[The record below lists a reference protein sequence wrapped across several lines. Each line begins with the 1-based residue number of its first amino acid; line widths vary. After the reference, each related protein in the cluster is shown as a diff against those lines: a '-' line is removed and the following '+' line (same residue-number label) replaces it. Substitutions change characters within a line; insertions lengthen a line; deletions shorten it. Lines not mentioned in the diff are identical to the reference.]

1 MSNLHTS
8 NVVSNP
14 HRAEFERTTQ
24 NMINRHHAI
33 IKTLD
38 TDWKVIYDSDGG
50 MIDIVPN
57 WHITFKDG
65 RDFVMELKGATSV
78 SNHGG
83 HNVH

>member
-1 MSNLHTS
+1 MSMNVS
-8 NVVSNP
+8 NIVGNP

-24 NMINRHHAI
+24 NMINKWHGI

-38 TDWKVIYDSDGG
+38 TDWKVIHDEDGQ

-65 RDFVMELKGATSV
+65 RDFVMELKGANGVNTSGV
-78 SNHGG
+78 Q
-83 HNVH
+83 NVH